1 MMDPD
6 KKTTTTTKATRT
18 AGTCSSSAVEKEAA
32 HQDLASPTFR
42 PNLDGSFAHHRHGA
56 GKIDGG
62 APKSVSERLYD
73 DAKHRMEEQRSKDK
87 TAKPSGAET
96 TSKNK
101 TPPPSMSSPFR
112 PDLTDAFSHRGPRPS
127 ERDGTAAAA
136 AGSVSDRLYEDAVHR
151 QREVVAGVVDGHCR
165 RHELE
170 RGRVVATP
178 GGDEDH
184 VHVRAGGIPR
194 EHPLATDLCPKA
206 DYLRRMDSS
215 MSVDGGSIE
224 GGECV

>member
-6 KKTTTTTKATRT
+6 RKTTTAKATRT
-18 AGTCSSSAVEKEAA
+18 AGTCSSAVEKEAA
-32 HQDLASPTFR
+32 HQDLTASAFR

-56 GKIDGG
+56 GKIDSG
-62 APKSVSERLYD
+62 APKTVSERLYD
-73 DAKHRMEEQRSKDK
+73 DAKHRMEEPGS
-87 TAKPSGAET
+87 AET
-96 TSKNK
+96 KKNAANNKEK

-112 PDLTDAFSHRGPRPS
+112 PNLTDAFSHRGPRPS

-165 RHELE
+165 RHDLE
-170 RGRVVATP
+170 RGRLVATP
-178 GGDEDH
+178 GGGGDDDH

-224 GGECV
+224 GGKCV